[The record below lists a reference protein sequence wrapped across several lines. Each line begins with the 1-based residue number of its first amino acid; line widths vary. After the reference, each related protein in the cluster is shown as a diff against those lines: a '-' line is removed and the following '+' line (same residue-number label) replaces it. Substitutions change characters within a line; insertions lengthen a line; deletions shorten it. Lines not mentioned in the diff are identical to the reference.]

1 MFRRGIMRIKLFD
14 LTKEFLKT
22 TFILTDSRSDY
33 NWFVI
38 TISGVLYMV
47 WFDFCTIYVY
57 IVCILICLETNYM
70 LIVHGDAQVIN
81 RRKIY

>member
-1 MFRRGIMRIKLFD
+1 
-14 LTKEFLKT
+14 
-22 TFILTDSRSDY
+22 
-33 NWFVI
+33 
-38 TISGVLYMV
+38 MV